1 MAAIVEETYQ
11 NEATTD
17 SSKRGNYVES
27 EENEEPKEGVCFMS
41 DSNDNQNVDN
51 ENSIFFC
58 IDSGCTDH

>member
-17 SSKRGNYVES
+17 SNKRGNYVES

-51 ENSIFFC
+51 ENSIFFV
-58 IDSGCTDH
+58 